1 MEYLLSQIINGICQG
16 AIYALMAIGYSVIAG
31 VTGMVS
37 FCYGDLMT
45 MGAFASFYIFEY
57 AGSNILLGV
66 LAAFVACWLLG
77 IVVYKLC
84 YQRFLNAPR
93 HITMICTF
101 AFGIGIRNLAQILF
115 GESRKPMLNIVENQA
130 FSFGSNLQITM
141 LQITIIL
148 TVIALALAL
157 SWFLNKTRIGL
168 SLRAI
173 SQDKT
178 AAYVVGIDAKKYSL
192 IGSCLGSSLGGV
204 AGLLLAIYYQ
214 TVYVT
219 LGSSMSM
226 KSFSATVLGGLTDVV
241 WSAVGG
247 LLIGVIEN
255 IGISVTNTSFR
266 DLFTFSFLLLVLLI
280 RPQGFAKKK
289 GGRP

>member
-1 MEYLLSQIINGICQG
+1 MDYLLGQIMNGVCQG

-45 MGAFASFYIFEY
+45 MGAFAAFYTFEY
-57 AGSNILLGV
+57 AGSNLLLGV
-66 LAAFVACWLLG
+66 VASFAVCWILG

-84 YQRFLNAPR
+84 YERFLNAPR
-93 HITMICTF
+93 YITMICTF
-101 AFGIGIRNLAQILF
+101 AFGIGIRNLAQIVF
-115 GESRKPMLNIVENQA
+115 GEARKPMLNVVGNRAI
-130 FSFGSNLQITM
+130 SLGGDLQVTM
-141 LQITIIL
+141 LQITIL
-148 TVIALALAL
+148 VTVIVLAVGL
-157 SWFLNKTRIGL
+157 SLFLKRTKVGL

-204 AGLLLAIYYQ
+204 AGLLLAVYYQ

-219 LGSSMSM
+219 LGYSMSM
-226 KSFSATVLGGLTDVV
+226 KSFSATVLGGLTDVPL
-241 WSAVGG
+241 SAAGG
-247 LLIGVIEN
+247 LLIGLIEN
-255 IGISVTNTSFR
+255 LGISLTNTSFR
-266 DLFTFSFLLLVLLI
+266 DLFTFTFLMLVLLI

-289 GGRP
+289 GARP